1 VANAIDRA
9 AKLPEGDHRP
19 ILGTGICGPGKFPLQ
34 CPGVRSLTLDA
45 YERWWRNF
53 VQVNVSARHGHL
65 KQVDQQLIT
74 EKAEKVRKF
83 YDRINAIEVTV
94 DLEHLDK
101 PHVEINVSAES
112 SPDFIATAT
121 APSILAAL
129 DAAIQ
134 KVEQQVRK
142 HKEKVT
148 DHKGVGPK
156 HHSDKL
162 P

>member
-1 VANAIDRA
+1 MRR
-9 AKLPEGDHRP
+9 LSPP
-19 ILGTGICGPGKFPLQ
+19 P
-34 CPGVRSLTLDA
+34 LDA
-45 YERWWRNF
+45 TPRSWRLF

-65 KQVDQQLIT
+65 KQEDQQLIS

-94 DLEHLDK
+94 DLEHADK

-112 SPDFIATAT
+112 APDFIATAS
-121 APSILAAL
+121 ASSVLAAL
-129 DAAIQ
+129 DSAIQ

-148 DHKGVGPK
+148 DHKGVGHK
-156 HHSDKL
+156 HS
-162 P
+162 PTPEP